1 MGNMDEI
8 LLEENSENLLEE
20 NADPVNKELEG
31 KQKALIEQLQKELEA
46 AKVQREAL
54 DKRMKEADAAR
65 KKAEAAVAAEKA
77 KAEAQ
82 AKAKAKA
89 EAEAKAKAKAE
100 KERKQAQEEK
110 RRESLRRIKAVLPI
124 IGSYA
129 VLVIHISFLLWA
141 VVDLASVNQSI
152 LIFLFGYIGSG
163 FASYILFRSLDEYDH
178 EYHTAYSGVYGFI
191 MLCSWAFA
199 ALALLYGLISWIC
212 SLF

>member
-1 MGNMDEI
+1 MSNLDEI

-20 NADPVNKELEG
+20 NAAPVNKELEV

-65 KKAEAAVAAEKA
+65 KKAEAAEAAAKA

-89 EAEAKAKAKAE
+89 DAEAKAKAE
-100 KERKQAQEEK
+100 KERKQEQEEK
-110 RRESLRRIKAVLPI
+110 RCESLRRIKAVLPI

-129 VLVIHISFLLWA
+129 VLVMHLSFSLWA
-141 VVDLASVNQSI
+141 VVDFAGAIRSV
-152 LIFLFGYIGSG
+152 LFWFGLLVSG
-163 FASYILFRSLDEYDH
+163 FVSIMISSEHDDAYGMILL
-178 EYHTAYSGVYGFI
+178 YS
-191 MLCSWAFA
+191 W
-199 ALALLYGLISWIC
+199 ALALLYGLISWI
-212 SLF
+212 L